1 MDVGCKFM
9 RYRWGLENVLARG
22 ESVRDAVDVCDCTSM
37 AVTCVGVEWM
47 ARSLSESLCLGHNL
61 KEEENDQS
69 KKRHERR

>member
-1 MDVGCKFM
+1 VERSRPEVTERREGGMDVGCKFM

-47 ARSLSESLCLGHNL
+47 ARS
-61 KEEENDQS
+61 
-69 KKRHERR
+69 R